1 MKVAM
6 ISNWHVH
13 AGDYARQIM
22 ELPQCEI
29 VAVWNEEVESGKKWA
44 DELGCEF
51 VEDYDALLADE
62 AIEGVV
68 INAPTNRHAELILKA
83 AHAGKHIFTEKVLAL
98 TTEECI
104 QIKEVVEQRG
114 LKFSIGFV
122 HQCKADLLFAK
133 QMCESGALGDITY
146 ARVRNAHN
154 GSIANWL
161 PAYFYN
167 EQQCGGGAMIDLG
180 AHTIYLLEWLVGQ
193 PQNVTATLTH
203 VTGRP
208 VEDNAVAILEFANGA
223 VGVAE
228 TSFVSVY
235 TPITIEISGTKG
247 SMIINDKVT
256 YANEETKGRWIQVE
270 ELPEALPNPL
280 VQWVEAVT
288 ESKPI
293 SISMDQAVSLTR
305 IMEGIY
311 KSQMSGQKVTL

>member
-13 AGDYARQIM
+13 AGDYARQIKV
-22 ELPQCEI
+22 LPQCEI
-29 VAVWNEEVESGKKWA
+29 VAVWNEDAESGKKWA
-44 DELGCEF
+44 DELGAKF
-51 VEDYDALLADE
+51 IEDYDALLADE

-83 AHAGKHIFTEKVLAL
+83 AHARKHIFTEKVLAL
-98 TTEECI
+98 TTQECI
-104 QIKEVVEQRG
+104 QIKEVVEQNG

-154 GSIANWL
+154 GSTANWL
-161 PAYFYN
+161 PAHFYN
-167 EQQCGGGAMIDLG
+167 KEQCGGGAMIDLG

-193 PQNVTATLTH
+193 PQNVAAILTH

-208 VEDNAVAILEFANGA
+208 VEDNAVAILEFASGA

-247 SMIINDKVT
+247 SMLINDKVT
-256 YANEETKGRWIQVE
+256 YANEETKGNWVQVE
-270 ELPEALPNPL
+270 ELPAPLPNPL

-288 ESKPI
+288 ENKPI
-293 SISMDQAVSLTR
+293 SISMNQAVSLTR
-305 IMEGIY
+305 TMEGIY
-311 KSQMSGQKVTL
+311 KSQRSGQKVTL